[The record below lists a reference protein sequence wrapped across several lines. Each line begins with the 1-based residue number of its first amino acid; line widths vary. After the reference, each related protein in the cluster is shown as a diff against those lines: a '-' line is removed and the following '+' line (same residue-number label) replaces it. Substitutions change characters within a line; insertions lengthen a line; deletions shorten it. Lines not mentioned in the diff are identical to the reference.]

1 MSDKKEDTS
10 GVLGPTFESGKPD
23 EPIRWREKLRDRDEM
38 LRYIKTAERYWY
50 GEGQGSEKRKTE
62 A

>member
-1 MSDKKEDTS
+1 MSEKKKDKSE
-10 GVLGPTFESGKPD
+10 VLGPTFEPGKPN

-38 LRYIKTAERYWY
+38 LKYIRSAERYWY
-50 GEGQGSEKRKTE
+50 GEGHGSEKRKTE